1 MRLRLLVLLAGI
13 GIVAVLGGIILL
25 RAATSTVAEHVGEQQ
40 ISVECTGWTG
50 VSTGCRDWATE
61 ILAQG
66 APSNTFEMDDVS
78 SMRLDRPMLGFAA
91 TCVAE
96 YFVSRYPDE
105 VAWTEDVPCQGG

>member
-1 MRLRLLVLLAGI
+1 MRMRLLVLLAGI

-50 VSTGCRDWATE
+50 VSTGCRDWATD

-78 SMRLDRPMLGFAA
+78 SMRLDRPMLGFSA
-91 TCVAE
+91 TCAAE

-105 VAWTEDVPCQGG
+105 VAWSEDVPCPGG